1 LSRESESSS
10 SSVLLKIRTLI
21 QLATD
26 GTEYLYN
33 ALFPY
38 ASSTSQQQNGITSQ
52 APYRRRDCTKSEIF
66 RLLIKLDAA
75 RTLLWCIQQNYSTEN
90 YQTTINEEDKDSTI
104 FPEFTHPDIERLL
117 RSQKLMAEALSL
129 TNCLLERKRKGYL
142 RNKQQ
147 CKETVDYS
155 ITSNSL
161 KNTEAEQLGSKV
173 HVFEAGCLSQE
184 SDRISTDSTTNK
196 QSATLVYSGR
206 GEHYFNCQQS
216 SSVRKPNRSTLTS
229 SSVDKETKVKVPEDT
244 IIITPDDAANAFVG
258 ELQNRLLELGLP
270 EEGQKANAVKE
281 DADSYTSSSISLGNI
296 SPRLPLT
303 AKSNLFIELK
313 ELHKLMLD
321 KGD

>member
-1 LSRESESSS
+1 
-10 SSVLLKIRTLI
+10 
-21 QLATD
+21 
-26 GTEYLYN
+26 
-33 ALFPY
+33 
-38 ASSTSQQQNGITSQ
+38 
-52 APYRRRDCTKSEIF
+52 
-66 RLLIKLDAA
+66 
-75 RTLLWCIQQNYSTEN
+75 
-90 YQTTINEEDKDSTI
+90 
-104 FPEFTHPDIERLL
+104 
-117 RSQKLMAEALSL
+117 
-129 TNCLLERKRKGYL
+129 
-142 RNKQQ
+142 
-147 CKETVDYS
+147 
-155 ITSNSL
+155 L
-161 KNTEAEQLGSKV
+161 KNTEAEHLGSKV